1 MTEQP
6 KPQEAWSPGTEVVS
20 MYNFR
25 GNSAEDLPFKRGEV
39 MTIVR
44 ATKDPM
50 WYFARHQNGREG
62 MIPSNYVQKRGE
74 VKLHAMPWF
83 HGKMSRIEAERKL
96 APIKRGLFLI
106 RESNNFL
113 GDYSLSVCDNDKIDH
128 YHIVYH
134 GNKLTIDEEAFFEN
148 LTQLVEV

>member
-1 MTEQP
+1 MTKQP
-6 KPQEAWSPGTEVVS
+6 KLQEAWSPGTEVVS
-20 MYNFR
+20 MYNFQ

-83 HGKMSRIEAERKL
+83 HGKMTRQQAEDL
-96 APIKRGLFLI
+96 LNPSTEDGIYLV
-106 RESNNFL
+106 RESVTYP
-113 GDYSLSVCDNDKIDH
+113 GDYTLCVACQDRVEH
-128 YHIVYH
+128 YRIMYRH
-134 GNKLTIDEEAFFEN
+134 NKLTIDEEEFFEN
-148 LTQLVEV
+148 LTQLVE